1 MKKCLKEMFANS
13 YPKLENA
20 VWANENKVVVTT
32 SLALPANHVDLDSPS
47 YLEKKFK
54 KSVPA
59 LESITVMDGEHGGKV
74 IVVTMS
80 ISSKFNSVSDID
92 TLAVMGETI
101 VKIAEDRLSE
111 SQVINAIGADCTPW
125 FKDEHEKKSN

>member
-1 MKKCLKEMFANS
+1 MNKCLKEMFANS

-20 VWANENKVVVTT
+20 VWADENKVVVTT
-32 SLALPANHVDLDSPS
+32 SLALPANHVNLDSPS

-54 KSVPA
+54 KSVSA

-74 IVVTMS
+74 VVVTMS
-80 ISSKFNSVSDID
+80 ISSKFNSVSDIN

-111 SQVINAIGADCTPW
+111 SQVIGAIGADCAPW
-125 FKDEHEKKSN
+125 FEDNEKESN